1 MICLAIQ
8 RSFLIFTSLN
18 LKIIYMNLVERFLKY
33 VSFDTQSDEN
43 SGVTPSSAKQMVFA
57 QYLKEELEALG
68 LEEIEL
74 DEHGY
79 LYATLPSNTDKE
91 VPTIGFIAH
100 MDTSPDMTG
109 ANVTPRIVQNYDGSD
124 IVLCEE
130 ENIVLAPSQFPEL
143 LDHKGEDLIVT
154 NGKTLLGADDKAGIA
169 EIVSAIVYLQ
179 QHPEIKHGKIR
190 VGFNPDEEIGMGAH
204 KFDVAKFGC
213 EWAYTMD
220 GGEVGELEFEN
231 FNAAA
236 AKVIVKGRNVHPGY
250 AKNKMVNAIRV
261 ANEFMNLV
269 PGNETPETTEGYEGF
284 YHVVGVE
291 GEVEQ
296 ATITYI
302 IRDHDRAKFE
312 ARKESMLAW
321 GETINA
327 KYGAGTVTVELK
339 DQYYNMRQQIEPV
352 MHIIDI
358 AFKAMEEAGVTPKV
372 KAIRGGTDGAQL
384 SFKGLPCPNIFA
396 GGLNFHGRYEFVP
409 IQSMEKAMNVVVKI
423 AELTAR

>member
-1 MICLAIQ
+1 
-8 RSFLIFTSLN
+8 
-18 LKIIYMNLVERFLKY
+18 MNLVERFLRY

-43 SGVTPSSAKQMVFA
+43 SGVTPSTQKQMVFA
-57 QYLKEELEALG
+57 QYLKGELEALG

-74 DEHGY
+74 DEYGY
-79 LYATLPSNTDKE
+79 LYATLPANTDKE

-100 MDTSPDMTG
+100 MDTSPDMSG
-109 ANVTPRIVQNYDGSD
+109 AGVTPRIVHDYDGSD

-130 ENIVLAPSQFPEL
+130 ENIVMSPSQFPEL

-213 EWAYTMD
+213 QWAYTMD

-236 AKVIVKGRNVHPGY
+236 AKILVKGRNVHPGY

-261 ANEFMNLV
+261 ANEFMNQL
-269 PGNETPETTEGYEGF
+269 PADETPETTEGYEGF
-284 YHVVGVE
+284 YHVVGIEGSVE
-291 GEVEQ
+291 E
-296 ATITYI
+296 ATISYI

-312 ARKESMLAW
+312 ARKECMKAW

-327 KYGAGTVTVELK
+327 KYGSGTVTVELK